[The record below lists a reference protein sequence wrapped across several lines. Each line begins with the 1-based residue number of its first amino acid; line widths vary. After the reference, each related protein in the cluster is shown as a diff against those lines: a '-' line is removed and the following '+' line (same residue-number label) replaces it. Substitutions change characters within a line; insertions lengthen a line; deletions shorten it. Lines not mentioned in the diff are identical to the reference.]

1 MTTRSAKD
9 PPLDRLLTGGTYVLG
24 GGSRAAALGIRDG
37 RVAWTGA
44 AEEAPPAGEV
54 MDLTGKLILP
64 GAVDPHVH
72 FRTFSSQCDTLGDVS
87 RSGAHGGVTT
97 LVAYATGEEDESM
110 LGALRRCREE
120 GEADCVADFSLHA
133 WIFEDFDYLAEI
145 PKAVDAG
152 VTSFKVM
159 MGYRKR
165 GRGRCIPD
173 EYTYAAMER
182 AAGCGGIV
190 LVHAENGPVVDYLE
204 NKALAEG
211 IDGAEYLRRS
221 RPPEIEAEAVA
232 RSAHLAALAGCP
244 LYIVHVTSAAALTE
258 VRRAQADGR
267 DLVAET
273 CPQYLTITDDA
284 VAERGA
290 IAKVAPPLR
299 SQPNIDA
306 LWEGVREGSIDLI
319 GSDHSPY
326 TQAQKEEASFTASP
340 FGAPGIETLLPV
352 LYSEGAATGRISLDR
367 LVQIAS
373 EFPARVLGL
382 HPWKGNLHPG
392 ADADIV
398 VIDPEGE
405 TIVRAADQHTNSDYS
420 LLEGRTLKGRIEM
433 TLVRGEVVVREG
445 VLEKK
450 PGFGHF
456 IDRRRAGGR
465 AALSEAR

>member
-1 MTTRSAKD
+1 MANNSGN
-9 PPLDRLLTGGTYVLG
+9 PPLDRLLTGGTIVLG
-24 GGSRAAALGIRDG
+24 GGSRAAAIGIHGG

-44 AEEAPPAGEV
+44 AGEAPPAEEV
-54 MDLTGKLILP
+54 MDLTGRLILP

-87 RSGAHGGVTT
+87 RSGVHGGVTT
-97 LVAYATGEEDESM
+97 MVAYATGEEDESM
-110 LGALRRCREE
+110 LGTLRRCREE
-120 GEADCVADFSLHA
+120 GEAGCVADFSLHA

-182 AAGCGGIV
+182 AAAVGGIV

-204 NKALAEG
+204 DKALAEG

-232 RSAHLAALAGCP
+232 RSAHLAAMAGCP

-273 CPQYLTITDDA
+273 CPQYLTVTDDA

-299 SQPNIDA
+299 SRPNLDA
-306 LWEGVREGSIDLI
+306 LWEGVRDGCIDLI

-326 TQAQKEEASFTASP
+326 TRAQKEAVSFTDST
-340 FGAPGIETLLPV
+340 FGAPGVETLLPV
-352 LYSEGAATGRISLDR
+352 LYSEGAAAGRISLDR
-367 LVQIAS
+367 LVQVTS

-382 HPWKGNLHPG
+382 RPRKGSLHPG

-398 VIDPEGE
+398 VIDPDGE

-420 LLEGRTLKGRIEM
+420 LLEGETLKGRIEM

-445 VLEKK
+445 ALEKK

-456 IDRRRAGGR
+456 IDRSRAGGR

>member
-9 PPLDRLLTGGTYVLG
+9 LPLDRLLTGGTYLLG
-24 GGSRAAALGIRDG
+24 GGSRAAALGIREG
-37 RVAWTGA
+37 KVAWTGA
-44 AEEAPPAGEV
+44 AENAPLAGEV

-64 GAVDPHVH
+64 GVVDPHVH

-87 RSGAHGGVTT
+87 RSGVHGGVTT
-97 LVAYATGEEDESM
+97 LVAFATGEEDESM
-110 LGALRRCREE
+110 LGTLRRCREE

-133 WIFEDFDYLAEI
+133 WIFEDFNYLAEI

-152 VTSFKVM
+152 ITSFKVM

-182 AAGCGGIV
+182 AAACGGIV

-258 VRRAQADGR
+258 VRRAQAENR

-273 CPQYLTITDDA
+273 CPQYLTISDDA

-326 TQAQKEEASFTASP
+326 TQAQKEAVSFIDSP

-352 LYSEGAATGRISLDR
+352 LYSEGAAAGRISLDR

-382 HPWKGNLHPG
+382 HPRKGNLHPG

>member
-1 MTTRSAKD
+1 MANNSGN
-9 PPLDRLLTGGTYVLG
+9 PPLDRLLTGGTIVLG
-24 GGSRAAALGIRDG
+24 GGSRAAAIGIHGG

-44 AEEAPPAGEV
+44 AGEAPPAEEV
-54 MDLTGKLILP
+54 MDLTGRLILP

-87 RSGAHGGVTT
+87 RSGVHGGVTT
-97 LVAYATGEEDESM
+97 MVAYATGEEDESM
-110 LGALRRCREE
+110 LGTLHRCREE
-120 GEADCVADFSLHA
+120 GEAGCVADFSLHA
-133 WIFEDFDYLAEI
+133 WIFEDFDYLSEI

-182 AAGCGGIV
+182 AAAVGGIV

-204 NKALAEG
+204 DKALAEG
-211 IDGAEYLRRS
+211 SDGAEYLRRS

-232 RSAHLAALAGCP
+232 RSAHLAAMAGCP

-273 CPQYLTITDDA
+273 CPQYLTVTDDA

-299 SQPNIDA
+299 SRPNLDA
-306 LWEGVREGSIDLI
+306 LWEGVRDGCIDLI

-326 TQAQKEEASFTASP
+326 TRAQKEAVSFTDST
-340 FGAPGIETLLPV
+340 FGAPGVETLLPV
-352 LYSEGAATGRISLDR
+352 LYSEGAAAGRISLDR
-367 LVQIAS
+367 LVQVTS

-382 HPWKGNLHPG
+382 RPRKGSLHPG

-398 VIDPEGE
+398 VIDPDGE

-420 LLEGRTLKGRIEM
+420 LLEGETLKGRIEM

-445 VLEKK
+445 ALEKK

-456 IDRRRAGGR
+456 IDRSRAGGR

>member
-1 MTTRSAKD
+1 MANNSGN
-9 PPLDRLLTGGTYVLG
+9 PPLDRLLTGGTIVLG
-24 GGSRAAALGIRDG
+24 GGSRAAAIGIHGG

-44 AEEAPPAGEV
+44 AGEAPPAEEV
-54 MDLTGKLILP
+54 MDLTGRLILP

-87 RSGAHGGVTT
+87 RSGVHGGVTT
-97 LVAYATGEEDESM
+97 MVAYATGEEDESM
-110 LGALRRCREE
+110 LGTLRRCREE
-120 GEADCVADFSLHA
+120 GEAGCVADFSLHA
-133 WIFEDFDYLAEI
+133 WIFEDFDYLSEI

-182 AAGCGGIV
+182 AAAVGGIV

-204 NKALAEG
+204 DKALAEG

-232 RSAHLAALAGCP
+232 RSAHLAAMAGCP

-273 CPQYLTITDDA
+273 CPQYLTVTDDA

-299 SQPNIDA
+299 SRPNLDA
-306 LWEGVREGSIDLI
+306 LWEGVRDGCIDLI

-326 TQAQKEEASFTASP
+326 TRAQKEAVSFTDST
-340 FGAPGIETLLPV
+340 FGAPGVETLLPV
-352 LYSEGAATGRISLDR
+352 LYSEGAAAGRISLDR
-367 LVQIAS
+367 LVQVTS

-382 HPWKGNLHPG
+382 RPRKGSLHPG

-398 VIDPEGE
+398 VIDPDGE

-420 LLEGRTLKGRIEM
+420 LLEGETLKGRIEM

-445 VLEKK
+445 ALEKK

-456 IDRRRAGGR
+456 IDRSRAGGR

>member
-1 MTTRSAKD
+1 MMANNSGN
-9 PPLDRLLTGGTYVLG
+9 PPLDRLLTGGTIVLG
-24 GGSRAAALGIRDG
+24 GGSRAAAIGIHGG

-44 AEEAPPAGEV
+44 AGEAPPAEEV
-54 MDLTGKLILP
+54 MDLTGRLILP

-87 RSGAHGGVTT
+87 RSGVHGGVTT
-97 LVAYATGEEDESM
+97 MVAYATGEEDESM
-110 LGALRRCREE
+110 LGTLHRCREE
-120 GEADCVADFSLHA
+120 GEAGCVADFSLHA
-133 WIFEDFDYLAEI
+133 WIFEDFDYLSEI

-182 AAGCGGIV
+182 AAAVGGIV

-204 NKALAEG
+204 DKALTEG

-232 RSAHLAALAGCP
+232 RSAHLAAMAGCP

-273 CPQYLTITDDA
+273 CPQYLTVTDDA

-299 SQPNIDA
+299 SRPNLDA
-306 LWEGVREGSIDLI
+306 LWEGVRDGCIDLI

-326 TQAQKEEASFTASP
+326 TRAQKEAVSFTDST
-340 FGAPGIETLLPV
+340 FGAPGVETLLPV
-352 LYSEGAATGRISLDR
+352 LYSEGAAAGRISLDR
-367 LVQIAS
+367 LVQVTS

-382 HPWKGNLHPG
+382 RPRKGSLHPG

-398 VIDPEGE
+398 VIDPDGE

-420 LLEGRTLKGRIEM
+420 LLEGETLKGRIEM

-445 VLEKK
+445 ALEKK

-456 IDRRRAGGR
+456 IDRSRAGGR